1 MDIIIDDSSV
11 RTLDISTIQNDFIY
25 KLIDFYLEEIT
36 ITPSTDISQSITNL
50 VDTIMSYYLLA
61 RQNGVI
67 NISNARKMLSL
78 KLGKNPPNDNIL
90 NQCQKL
96 SGEFEQLEK
105 YIMDS
110 IDNKEKMI
118 NDKIKEI
125 PKSLV
130 VEQKFEDLLDSH
142 KDFISNIQ
150 KKKTELD
157 SQIVVPEINTY
168 KNAYENAYEN
178 KKNKNIQEQNIGPN
192 KKISNLKTKL
202 RKNIQNMQSAL
213 SSNQVR
219 GKIFDKKSK
228 MEQDENI
235 NHYTEPEKPTKLNE
249 AMEQLYSRLNTP
261 VINLFVVI
269 IIFKAM
275 TKLFGF

>member
-157 SQIVVPEINTY
+157 SQITIPPLKEQIIQELKSCKLPVM
-168 KNAYENAYEN
+168 AEN
-178 KKNKNIQEQNIGPN
+178 KKNKKITEEMIEPN
-192 KKISNLKTKL
+192 KKIANLKTKL
-202 RKNIQNMQSAL
+202 RKNIQNIQSTL
-213 SSNQVR
+213 STNHIIQKS
-219 GKIFDKKSK
+219 FD
-228 MEQDENI
+228 
-235 NHYTEPEKPTKLNE
+235 EKPTKLNE
-249 AMEQLYSRLNTP
+249 ALEQLYSRLNTP
-261 VINLFVVI
+261 IINLFIVI
-269 IIFKAM
+269 FIFKGI